1 MSVNVNE
8 TPITVTESAVARK
21 LREVKTSQSRGP
33 DDILNWVLKTFSDIL
48 ALPIMDIINTS
59 FRSSKVPDI
68 WKLAD
73 VVPLSKVPIVQD
85 LEKELRPI
93 SLTST
98 LSKIAE
104 SFVIENELKPT
115 LLKVDDPQQFGFIP
129 DSSTV
134 LALISMFHCWSK
146 ATDGTGS
153 SIRTVFLDYRKAFD
167 LVDYTILI
175 AKLYSLGVK
184 PCVVNWIIDFLRNRW
199 QRVKLNDNCFSDWLE
214 VAARVPQG
222 TRLGPWLFLSMI
234 NDLTFPKD
242 SSFMWKFADDITVSE
257 IVNKSEQSALQID
270 IDRIPTWSRNNL
282 FQLKPI
288 KCKEMILSF
297 TRPPAVYQPISISNQ
312 ALERVRSIKSL
323 GVILTDDLKWTN
335 NVNTVTSK
343 ASNTC
348 TYSGNLNVLM
358 LGT

>member
-1 MSVNVNE
+1 MKNYIPLSDDIAVSVNVNE

-21 LREVKTSQSRGP
+21 LRKVKTSRSRGP

-73 VVPLSKVPIVQD
+73 VVPLPKVPIVQD

-104 SFVIENELKPT
+104 SFVIENEVKPT
-115 LLKVDDPQQFGFIP
+115 LLKVVDPQQFGFIP

-134 LALISMFHCWSK
+134 PALISMFHCWSK

-153 SIRTVFLDYRKAFD
+153 PVRTVFLDYRKAFD
-167 LVDYTILI
+167 LVDHTILI

-184 PCVVNWIIDFLRNRW
+184 PCVVNWITNFLRNRW

-214 VAARVPQG
+214 VPAGVPQG
-222 TRLGPWLFLSMI
+222 TRLGPWLFLAMI

-242 SSFMWKFADDITVSE
+242 S
-257 IVNKSEQSALQID
+257 
-270 IDRIPTWSRNNL
+270 
-282 FQLKPI
+282 
-288 KCKEMILSF
+288 IL
-297 TRPPAVYQPISISNQ
+297 
-312 ALERVRSIKSL
+312 
-323 GVILTDDLKWTN
+323 
-335 NVNTVTSK
+335 
-343 ASNTC
+343 
-348 TYSGNLNVLM
+348 LNVEICR
-358 LGT
+358 